1 MMSVIYCRVNF
12 RHQAPEMPKEFQN
25 YAMFSHFPETATNPA
40 KIIPI
45 SFNSFTLN
53 CSQRDSWVRNHVG
66 LFKNKVQVIT

>member
-1 MMSVIYCRVNF
+1 MLSVIYCRVNF

-25 YAMFSHFPETATNPA
+25 YAMFSESATNPA